1 MRALLKR
8 LPRPGLWL
16 LLAATGCVSC
26 LAAGADDAAL
36 LSQWLQRVHEAAR
49 SRTYTGT
56 VVVSSVEG
64 AMSSARV
71 WHACDANQQVE
82 RVDSLTGTPRST
94 FRRNDQVMTFLP
106 QTHVAVSERRESLG
120 LFPQHL
126 GALDAPIDA
135 YYRATQQGHER
146 IAGFDADVL
155 QLTPRD
161 ALRYGY
167 RVWTERQSGLVVKM
181 QTLDAQ
187 GKVLEQVVFSE
198 LHFDG
203 TIGADKLSHMMD
215 DTRGYRVVS
224 PAQSHTEAAR
234 EGWRLAHEV
243 PGFRPASCYRR
254 SPEGSGTSLQWVFS
268 DGLATV
274 SLFLEPYDVHRHSV
288 TVLQSMG
295 ATHAYGQRL
304 GGAASD
310 WWLTAV
316 GEVPAETLQQFAREL
331 ERLH

>member
-1 MRALLKR
+1 MRAVLKF
-8 LPRPGLWL
+8 LPRPGLRLL
-16 LLAATGCVSC
+16 LLAAAGWSSC
-26 LAAGADDAAL
+26 LAAGADDAMLA
-36 LSQWLQRVHEAAR
+36 QWLQRVHEAAR
-49 SRTYTGT
+49 TRTYTGT
-56 VVVSSVEG
+56 VVVSSAEG

-71 WHACDANQQVE
+71 WHACDAGQQVE
-82 RVDSLTGTPRST
+82 RVDSLTGTPRTT

-120 LFPQHL
+120 LFPQRL
-126 GALDAPIDA
+126 GAQDAPIDT
-135 YYRATQQGHER
+135 YYRASAQGHER
-146 IAGFDADVL
+146 VAGFEADVV
-155 QLTPRD
+155 QLAPRD

-181 QTLDAQ
+181 QTLDTQ
-187 GKVLEQVVFSE
+187 GHVLEQVVFSE

-203 TIGADKLSHMMD
+203 TLSADKLGHMMD
-215 DTRGYRVVS
+215 DTRGYHVVS
-224 PAQSHTEAAR
+224 PAQAHSEPEQ

-243 PGFRPASCYRR
+243 PGFRPAGCYHRAGDGNGA
-254 SPEGSGTSLQWVFS
+254 SMQWVFS

-274 SLFLEPYDVHRHSV
+274 SLFVEPYDVHRHSV

-304 GGAASD
+304 AGAAAD

-316 GEVPAETLQQFAREL
+316 GEVPAQTLQLFAREL